1 MFHLKY
7 TYSNII
13 DAPLQAGDV
22 LHLIKNTNMNEFME
36 QYWSFYSAGVAIFF
50 VAGIALVLRLIFF
63 KRKRRKKE
71 PHLSFKHWNHRF
83 ENDFELLE
91 KEMHAASFLPK
102 EAVKLLKKARKK
114 EEKDEKLKD
123 KEKTVKTV
131 TAIRDKLNRGLKT
144 EEVLKHHSN
153 CVYVLTFIGSIMA
166 SEVEQLRDQISF
178 LLQIAQPAD
187 EIVVRLTSPGGAVPQ
202 YGLASSQLERLKQ
215 AGLRCV
221 VCVDTVAASGG
232 YMMAAVA
239 DKIIAAP
246 FAIIGSIGVVA
257 GIPNFHRVLQKHEV
271 DYHLFTA
278 GKYKRTITP
287 FSEVTDEG
295 KQKLQEDL
303 TAIHEAFKRLIKEG
317 RPEVDIE
324 AIATGEYWLASEA
337 KEKGL
342 VDEIMTSD
350 DYLCSKL
357 EECEIIEIKTETEQN
372 RLEKMLEGGTAL
384 FKQWAGS
391 RLPGVEEEMEDVR
404 QRFR

>member
-1 MFHLKY
+1 
-7 TYSNII
+7 
-13 DAPLQAGDV
+13 
-22 LHLIKNTNMNEFME
+22 MNEFME
-36 QYWSFYSAGVAIFF
+36 QYWSFYTAGVAIFLF
-50 VAGIALVLRLIFF
+50 AGFALILKLVFF

-83 ENDFELLE
+83 ENDFEHLE
-91 KEMHAASFLPK
+91 REMHATSFLPK
-102 EAVKLLKKARKK
+102 DATKLLKKARKK
-114 EEKDEKLKD
+114 EEKNEKMKD
-123 KEKTVKTV
+123 KEKSTKTV
-131 TAIRDKLNRGLKT
+131 TTIREKLQRGLKT
-144 EEVLKHHSN
+144 EDVLKEHSN
-153 CVYVLTFIGSIMA
+153 YVYVLTFIGSIMA
-166 SEVEQLRDQISF
+166 SEVEQLREQISF
-178 LLQIAQPAD
+178 LIQVAQPAD
-187 EIVVRLTSPGGAVPQ
+187 EIVVRLTSPGGAVSQ

-232 YMMAAVA
+232 YMMASVA

-246 FAIIGSIGVVA
+246 FALIGSIGVVA

-278 GKYKRTITP
+278 GKYKRTVTP

-295 KQKLQEDL
+295 KQKLQDDL
-303 TAIHEAFKRLIKEG
+303 TAIHEAFKQLIKDG
-317 RPEVDIE
+317 RPDVDIE
-324 AIATGEYWLASEA
+324 EVATGEYWLASKA

-357 EECEIIEIKTETEQN
+357 DDCEIIEIKTEIEQN
-372 RLEKMLEGGTAL
+372 RLERLLEGGTSI
-384 FKQWAGS
+384 FKQWTAS
-391 RLPGVEEEMEDVR
+391 RITGVGEELEDVR

>member
-1 MFHLKY
+1 
-7 TYSNII
+7 
-13 DAPLQAGDV
+13 
-22 LHLIKNTNMNEFME
+22 MNEFME
-36 QYWSFYSAGVAIFF
+36 QYWSFYHAGVTIFLF
-50 VAGIALVLRLIFF
+50 AGLTLLIKLVFF

-71 PHLSFKHWNHRF
+71 PHLKFKHWNNRF
-83 ENDFELLE
+83 ENDFERLE
-91 KEMHAASFLPK
+91 KELHVAPFLPK
-102 EAVKLLKKARKK
+102 EAIKLLMKARKK
-114 EEKDEKLKD
+114 EVKEEKRKDKEKSVKTISTIREKLKD
-123 KEKTVKTV
+123 
-131 TAIRDKLNRGLKT
+131 GLKS
-144 EEVLKHHSN
+144 EEVLKQHSN

-257 GIPNFHRVLQKHEV
+257 GIPNFHRVLQKNEV

-278 GKYKRTITP
+278 GKYKRTVTP
-287 FSEVTDEG
+287 FTEVTDEG
-295 KQKLQEDL
+295 KQKLQDDI

-317 RPEVDIE
+317 RPDVDIE
-324 AIATGEYWLASEA
+324 EIATGEYWLASQA

-350 DYLCSKL
+350 DYLGSKL
-357 EECEIIEIKTETEQN
+357 DDCEVIEITTETEQN
-372 RLEKMLEGGTAL
+372 RIEKLIEGGASL
-384 FKQWAGS
+384 FRQWTSSRIPGAG
-391 RLPGVEEEMEDVR
+391 EELEDVR

>member
-1 MFHLKY
+1 
-7 TYSNII
+7 
-13 DAPLQAGDV
+13 
-22 LHLIKNTNMNEFME
+22 MNEFME
-36 QYWSFYSAGVAIFF
+36 QYWSFYTAGVAIFLF
-50 VAGIALVLRLIFF
+50 AGFALILKLVFF

-83 ENDFELLE
+83 ENDFEHLE
-91 KEMHAASFLPK
+91 REMHATSFLPK
-102 EAVKLLKKARKK
+102 DATKLLKKARKK
-114 EEKDEKLKD
+114 EEKNEKIKD
-123 KEKTVKTV
+123 KEKSTKTI
-131 TAIRDKLNRGLKT
+131 TTIREKLQRGLKT
-144 EEVLKHHSN
+144 EDVLKEHSN
-153 CVYVLTFIGSIMA
+153 YVYVLTFIGSIMA
-166 SEVEQLRDQISF
+166 SEVEQLREQISF
-178 LLQIAQPAD
+178 LIQVAQPAD
-187 EIVVRLTSPGGAVPQ
+187 EIVVRLTSPGGAVSQ

-232 YMMAAVA
+232 YMMASVA

-246 FAIIGSIGVVA
+246 FALIGSIGVVA

-278 GKYKRTITP
+278 GKYKRTVTP

-295 KQKLQEDL
+295 KQKLQDDL
-303 TAIHEAFKRLIKEG
+303 TAIHEAFKQLIKDG
-317 RPEVDIE
+317 RPDVDIE
-324 AIATGEYWLASEA
+324 EVATGEYWLASKA

-357 EECEIIEIKTETEQN
+357 DDCEIIEIKTEIEQN
-372 RLEKMLEGGTAL
+372 RLERLLEGGTSI
-384 FKQWAGS
+384 FKQWTAS
-391 RLPGVEEEMEDVR
+391 RITGVGEELEDVR

>member
-1 MFHLKY
+1 
-7 TYSNII
+7 
-13 DAPLQAGDV
+13 
-22 LHLIKNTNMNEFME
+22 MNEFME
-36 QYWSFYSAGVAIFF
+36 QYWSFYHAGVTIFLF
-50 VAGIALVLRLIFF
+50 AGLTLLIKLVFF

-71 PHLSFKHWNHRF
+71 PHLKFKHWNQRF
-83 ENDFELLE
+83 ENDFERLE
-91 KEMHAASFLPK
+91 KELHVAPFLPK
-102 EAVKLLKKARKK
+102 EATKLLMKARKK
-114 EEKDEKLKD
+114 EVKEEKRIDKEKSVKTISTIREKLKD
-123 KEKTVKTV
+123 G
-131 TAIRDKLNRGLKT
+131 LNS
-144 EEVLKHHSN
+144 EEVLKQHSN

-257 GIPNFHRVLQKHEV
+257 GIPNFHRVLQKNEV

-278 GKYKRTITP
+278 GKYKRTVTP
-287 FSEVTDEG
+287 FTEVTDEG
-295 KQKLQEDL
+295 KQKLQDDI

-317 RPEVDIE
+317 RPDVDIE
-324 AIATGEYWLASEA
+324 EIATGEYWLASQA

-350 DYLCSKL
+350 DYLGSKL
-357 EECEIIEIKTETEQN
+357 DDCEVIEITTETEQN
-372 RLEKMLEGGTAL
+372 RLEKLIEGGASL
-384 FKQWAGS
+384 FRQWTSSRIPGAG
-391 RLPGVEEEMEDVR
+391 EELEDVR

>member
-1 MFHLKY
+1 
-7 TYSNII
+7 
-13 DAPLQAGDV
+13 
-22 LHLIKNTNMNEFME
+22 MNEFMD
-36 QYWSFYSAGVAIFF
+36 QYWSFYHAGVTIFLF
-50 VAGIALVLRLIFF
+50 AGLTLLIKLVFF

-71 PHLSFKHWNHRF
+71 PHLKFKHWNQRF
-83 ENDFELLE
+83 ENDFERLGNEL
-91 KEMHAASFLPK
+91 HVTPFLPK
-102 EAVKLLKKARKK
+102 EAIKLLMKAKKKEVK
-114 EEKDEKLKD
+114 EEKKKDKENSVKTISTIREKLKD
-123 KEKTVKTV
+123 
-131 TAIRDKLNRGLKT
+131 GLKS
-144 EEVLKHHSN
+144 EEILKQHSN

-257 GIPNFHRVLQKHEV
+257 GIPNFHRVLQKNEV

-278 GKYKRTITP
+278 GKYKRTVTP
-287 FSEVTDEG
+287 FTEVTDKG
-295 KQKLQEDL
+295 KQKLQDDI

-317 RPEVDIE
+317 RPDVDIE
-324 AIATGEYWLASEA
+324 EIATGEYWLASQA

-350 DYLCSKL
+350 DYLGSKL
-357 EECEIIEIKTETEQN
+357 DDCEVIEITTETEQN
-372 RLEKMLEGGTAL
+372 RIEKLIEGGASL
-384 FKQWAGS
+384 FRQWTSSRIPGAG
-391 RLPGVEEEMEDVR
+391 EELEDVR

>member
-1 MFHLKY
+1 
-7 TYSNII
+7 
-13 DAPLQAGDV
+13 
-22 LHLIKNTNMNEFME
+22 MNEFME
-36 QYWSFYSAGVAIFF
+36 QYWSFYHAGVTIFLF
-50 VAGIALVLRLIFF
+50 AGLTLMIKLVFF

-71 PHLSFKHWNHRF
+71 PHLTFKHWNRRF
-83 ENDFELLE
+83 ENDFERLE
-91 KEMHAASFLPK
+91 KELNVAPFLPK
-102 EAVKLLKKARKK
+102 EATKLLMKARKK
-114 EEKDEKLKD
+114 EVEEEKRKDKEKSVKTITTIREKLKD
-123 KEKTVKTV
+123 G
-131 TAIRDKLNRGLKT
+131 LNS
-144 EEVLKHHSN
+144 EEVLKQHSN

-257 GIPNFHRVLQKHEV
+257 GIPNFHRVLQKNEV

-278 GKYKRTITP
+278 GKYKRTVTP

-295 KQKLQEDL
+295 KQKLQDDI

-317 RPEVDIE
+317 RPDVDIE
-324 AIATGEYWLASEA
+324 KIATGEYWLASQA

-342 VDEIMTSD
+342 VDKIMTSD
-350 DYLCSKL
+350 DYLGSKL
-357 EECEIIEIKTETEQN
+357 DDCEVIEITTETEQN
-372 RLEKMLEGGTAL
+372 RLEKLIEGGASM
-384 FKQWAGS
+384 FRQWTSSRIPGAG
-391 RLPGVEEEMEDVR
+391 EELEDVR

>member
-1 MFHLKY
+1 
-7 TYSNII
+7 
-13 DAPLQAGDV
+13 
-22 LHLIKNTNMNEFME
+22 MNEFME
-36 QYWSFYSAGVAIFF
+36 QYWSFYNAGVTIFLI
-50 VAGIALVLRLIFF
+50 AGLALIIKLVFF

-71 PHLSFKHWNHRF
+71 PHLKFKHWNQRF
-83 ENDFELLE
+83 ENDFERLE
-91 KEMHAASFLPK
+91 KELHVAPFLPK
-102 EAVKLLKKARKK
+102 EATKLLMKARKK
-114 EEKDEKLKD
+114 EVKEEKRIDKEKSVKTISTIREKLKD
-123 KEKTVKTV
+123 G
-131 TAIRDKLNRGLKT
+131 LNS
-144 EEVLKHHSN
+144 EEVLKQHSN

-257 GIPNFHRVLQKHEV
+257 GIPNFHRVLQKNEV

-278 GKYKRTITP
+278 GKYKRTVTP

-295 KQKLQEDL
+295 KQKMQDDL
-303 TAIHEAFKRLIKEG
+303 TAIHEAFKSLIKEG
-317 RPEVDIE
+317 RPDVDIE
-324 AIATGEYWLASEA
+324 KIATGEYWLASQA

-350 DYLCSKL
+350 DYLGSKL
-357 EECEIIEIKTETEQN
+357 DDCEVIEITTETEQN
-372 RLEKMLEGGTAL
+372 RLEKLIEGGASL
-384 FKQWAGS
+384 FRQWTSSRIPGAG
-391 RLPGVEEEMEDVR
+391 EELEDVR

>member
-1 MFHLKY
+1 
-7 TYSNII
+7 
-13 DAPLQAGDV
+13 
-22 LHLIKNTNMNEFME
+22 MNEFME
-36 QYWSFYSAGVAIFF
+36 QYWSFYHAGVTIFLF
-50 VAGIALVLRLIFF
+50 AGLTLLIKLVFF

-71 PHLSFKHWNHRF
+71 PHLKFKHWNQRF
-83 ENDFELLE
+83 ENDFERLE
-91 KEMHAASFLPK
+91 KELHVAPFLPK
-102 EAVKLLKKARKK
+102 EATKLLIKARKK
-114 EEKDEKLKD
+114 EVKEEKRKDKEKSVKTISTIREKLKD
-123 KEKTVKTV
+123 G
-131 TAIRDKLNRGLKT
+131 LNS
-144 EEVLKHHSN
+144 EEVLKQHSN

-257 GIPNFHRVLQKHEV
+257 GIPNFHRVLQKNEV

-278 GKYKRTITP
+278 GKYKRTVTP
-287 FSEVTDEG
+287 FTEVTDEG
-295 KQKLQEDL
+295 KQKLQDDI

-317 RPEVDIE
+317 RPDVDIE
-324 AIATGEYWLASEA
+324 EIATGEYWLASQA

-350 DYLCSKL
+350 DYLGSKL
-357 EECEIIEIKTETEQN
+357 DDCEVIEITTETEQN
-372 RLEKMLEGGTAL
+372 RLEKLIEGGASL
-384 FKQWAGS
+384 FRQWTSSRIPGAG
-391 RLPGVEEEMEDVR
+391 EELEDVR

>member
-1 MFHLKY
+1 
-7 TYSNII
+7 
-13 DAPLQAGDV
+13 
-22 LHLIKNTNMNEFME
+22 ME
-36 QYWSFYSAGVAIFF
+36 QYWSFYNAGVTIFLI
-50 VAGIALVLRLIFF
+50 AGLALIIKLVFF

-71 PHLSFKHWNHRF
+71 PHLKFKHWNQRF
-83 ENDFELLE
+83 ENDFERLE
-91 KEMHAASFLPK
+91 NELHVAPFLPK
-102 EAVKLLKKARKK
+102 EAIKLLMKARKK
-114 EEKDEKLKD
+114 EVKEEKRKDKENSVKTISTIREKLKD
-123 KEKTVKTV
+123 
-131 TAIRDKLNRGLKT
+131 GLKS
-144 EEVLKHHSN
+144 EEVLKQHSN

-257 GIPNFHRVLQKHEV
+257 GIPNFHRVLQKNEV

-278 GKYKRTITP
+278 GKYKRTVTP
-287 FSEVTDEG
+287 FTEVTDEG
-295 KQKLQEDL
+295 KQKLQDDI

-317 RPEVDIE
+317 RPDVDIE
-324 AIATGEYWLASEA
+324 EIATGEYWLASQA

-350 DYLCSKL
+350 DYLGSKL
-357 EECEIIEIKTETEQN
+357 DDCEVIEITTETEQN
-372 RLEKMLEGGTAL
+372 RIEKLIEGGASL
-384 FKQWAGS
+384 FRQWTSSRIPGAG
-391 RLPGVEEEMEDVR
+391 EELEDVR

>member
-1 MFHLKY
+1 
-7 TYSNII
+7 
-13 DAPLQAGDV
+13 
-22 LHLIKNTNMNEFME
+22 MNEFME
-36 QYWSFYSAGVAIFF
+36 QYWSFYNAGVTIFLI
-50 VAGIALVLRLIFF
+50 AGLALIIKLVFF

-71 PHLSFKHWNHRF
+71 PHLKFKHWNQRF
-83 ENDFELLE
+83 ENDFERLE
-91 KEMHAASFLPK
+91 KELHVAPFLPK
-102 EAVKLLKKARKK
+102 EATKLLMKARKK
-114 EEKDEKLKD
+114 EVKEEKRIDKEKSVKTISTIREKLKD
-123 KEKTVKTV
+123 G
-131 TAIRDKLNRGLKT
+131 LNS
-144 EEVLKHHSN
+144 EEVLKQHSN

-257 GIPNFHRVLQKHEV
+257 GIPNFHRVLQKNEV

-278 GKYKRTITP
+278 GKYKRTVTP
-287 FSEVTDEG
+287 FTEVTDEG
-295 KQKLQEDL
+295 KQKLQDDI

-317 RPEVDIE
+317 RPDVDIE
-324 AIATGEYWLASEA
+324 EIATGEYWLASQA

-350 DYLCSKL
+350 DYLGSKL
-357 EECEIIEIKTETEQN
+357 DDCEVIEITTETEQN
-372 RLEKMLEGGTAL
+372 RIEKLIEGGASL
-384 FKQWAGS
+384 FRQWTSSRIPGAG
-391 RLPGVEEEMEDVR
+391 EELEDVR

>member
-1 MFHLKY
+1 M
-7 TYSNII
+7 
-13 DAPLQAGDV
+13 
-22 LHLIKNTNMNEFME
+22 
-36 QYWSFYSAGVAIFF
+36 
-50 VAGIALVLRLIFF
+50 
-63 KRKRRKKE
+63 
-71 PHLSFKHWNHRF
+71 
-83 ENDFELLE
+83 
-91 KEMHAASFLPK
+91 
-102 EAVKLLKKARKK
+102 KARKK
-114 EEKDEKLKD
+114 EVKEEKRIDKEKSVKTISTIREKLKD
-123 KEKTVKTV
+123 G
-131 TAIRDKLNRGLKT
+131 LNS
-144 EEVLKHHSN
+144 EEVLKQHSN

-257 GIPNFHRVLQKHEV
+257 GIPNFHRVLQKNEV

-278 GKYKRTITP
+278 GKYKRTVTP
-287 FSEVTDEG
+287 FTEVTDEG
-295 KQKLQEDL
+295 KQKLQDDI

-317 RPEVDIE
+317 RPDVDIE
-324 AIATGEYWLASEA
+324 EIATGEYWLASQA

-350 DYLCSKL
+350 DYLGSKL
-357 EECEIIEIKTETEQN
+357 DDCEVIEITTETEQN
-372 RLEKMLEGGTAL
+372 RLEKLIEGGASL
-384 FKQWAGS
+384 FRQWTSSRIPGAG
-391 RLPGVEEEMEDVR
+391 EELEDVR

>member
-1 MFHLKY
+1 
-7 TYSNII
+7 
-13 DAPLQAGDV
+13 
-22 LHLIKNTNMNEFME
+22 MNEFME
-36 QYWSFYSAGVAIFF
+36 QYWSFYHAGVTIFLF
-50 VAGIALVLRLIFF
+50 AGLALIIKIVFF

-71 PHLSFKHWNHRF
+71 PHLKFKHWNRRF
-83 ENDFELLE
+83 ENDFERLE
-91 KEMHAASFLPK
+91 KELHVAPFLPK
-102 EAVKLLKKARKK
+102 EANKLLMKAKKKEVK
-114 EEKDEKLKD
+114 EEKRKDKENSVKTISTIREKLKD
-123 KEKTVKTV
+123 
-131 TAIRDKLNRGLKT
+131 GLKS
-144 EEVLKHHSN
+144 EEVLKQHSN

-257 GIPNFHRVLQKHEV
+257 GIPNFHRVLQKNEV

-278 GKYKRTITP
+278 GKYKRTVTP
-287 FSEVTDEG
+287 FTEVTDEG
-295 KQKLQEDL
+295 KQKLQDDI

-317 RPEVDIE
+317 RPDVDIE
-324 AIATGEYWLASEA
+324 EIATGEYWLASQA

-350 DYLCSKL
+350 DYLGSKL
-357 EECEIIEIKTETEQN
+357 DDCEVVEITTETEQN
-372 RLEKMLEGGTAL
+372 RIEKLIEGGASL
-384 FKQWAGS
+384 FRQWISSRIPGAG
-391 RLPGVEEEMEDVR
+391 EELEDVR

>member
-1 MFHLKY
+1 
-7 TYSNII
+7 
-13 DAPLQAGDV
+13 
-22 LHLIKNTNMNEFME
+22 MNEFME
-36 QYWSFYSAGVAIFF
+36 QYWSFYHAGVTIFLF
-50 VAGIALVLRLIFF
+50 AGLTLLIKLVFF

-71 PHLSFKHWNHRF
+71 PHLKFKHWNQRF
-83 ENDFELLE
+83 ENDFERLE
-91 KEMHAASFLPK
+91 NELHVAPFLPK
-102 EAVKLLKKARKK
+102 EAIKLLMKARKK
-114 EEKDEKLKD
+114 EVKEEKRKDKENSVKTISTIREKLKD
-123 KEKTVKTV
+123 
-131 TAIRDKLNRGLKT
+131 GLKS
-144 EEVLKHHSN
+144 EEVLKQHSN

-166 SEVEQLRDQISF
+166 PEVEQLRDQISF

-215 AGLRCV
+215 AGLRCI

-257 GIPNFHRVLQKHEV
+257 GIPNFHRVLQKNEV

-278 GKYKRTITP
+278 GKYKRTVTP
-287 FSEVTDEG
+287 FTEVTDEG
-295 KQKLQEDL
+295 KQKLQDDI

-317 RPEVDIE
+317 RPDVDIE
-324 AIATGEYWLASEA
+324 EIATGEYWLASQA

-350 DYLCSKL
+350 DYLGSKL
-357 EECEIIEIKTETEQN
+357 DDCEVIEITTETEQN
-372 RLEKMLEGGTAL
+372 RIEKLIEGGASL
-384 FKQWAGS
+384 FRQWTSSRILGAG
-391 RLPGVEEEMEDVR
+391 EELEDVR

>member
-1 MFHLKY
+1 
-7 TYSNII
+7 
-13 DAPLQAGDV
+13 
-22 LHLIKNTNMNEFME
+22 MNEFME
-36 QYWSFYSAGVAIFF
+36 QYWSFYSAGVAIFLF
-50 VAGIALVLRLIFF
+50 AGFALIMKLVFF

-83 ENDFELLE
+83 ENDFEHLE
-91 KEMHAASFLPK
+91 REMHATSFLPK
-102 EAVKLLKKARKK
+102 DATKLLKKARKK
-114 EEKDEKLKD
+114 EEKNEKLKE
-123 KEKTVKTV
+123 KEKCTKTV
-131 TAIRDKLNRGLKT
+131 TTIREKLQRGLKT
-144 EEVLKHHSN
+144 EDVLKEHSN
-153 CVYVLTFIGSIMA
+153 YVYVLTFIGSIMA
-166 SEVEQLRDQISF
+166 SEVEQLREQISF
-178 LLQIAQPAD
+178 LIQVAQPAD
-187 EIVVRLTSPGGAVPQ
+187 EIVVRLTSPGGAVSQ

-232 YMMAAVA
+232 YMMASVA

-246 FAIIGSIGVVA
+246 FALIGSIGVVA

-278 GKYKRTITP
+278 GKYKRTVTP

-295 KQKLQEDL
+295 KQKLQDDL
-303 TAIHEAFKRLIKEG
+303 TAIHEAFKQLIKDG
-317 RPEVDIE
+317 RPDVDIE
-324 AIATGEYWLASEA
+324 EVATGEYWLASKA

-357 EECEIIEIKTETEQN
+357 DDCEIIEIKTEIEQN
-372 RLEKMLEGGTAL
+372 RLERLLEGGTSI
-384 FKQWAGS
+384 FKQWTAS
-391 RLPGVEEEMEDVR
+391 RITGVGEELEDVR

>member
-1 MFHLKY
+1 
-7 TYSNII
+7 
-13 DAPLQAGDV
+13 
-22 LHLIKNTNMNEFME
+22 MNEFME
-36 QYWSFYSAGVAIFF
+36 QYWSFYHAGVTIFLI
-50 VAGIALVLRLIFF
+50 AGLALIIKLVFF

-71 PHLSFKHWNHRF
+71 PHLKFKHWIHRF
-83 ENDFELLE
+83 ENDFERLE
-91 KEMHAASFLPK
+91 KELNVAPFLPK
-102 EAVKLLKKARKK
+102 EATKLLIKARKK
-114 EEKDEKLKD
+114 EVKEEKRKDKENSVKTISTIREKLKD
-123 KEKTVKTV
+123 
-131 TAIRDKLNRGLKT
+131 GLKS
-144 EEVLKHHSN
+144 EEVLKQHSN

-257 GIPNFHRVLQKHEV
+257 GIPNFHRVLQKNEV

-278 GKYKRTITP
+278 GKYKRTVTP
-287 FSEVTDEG
+287 FTEVTDEG
-295 KQKLQEDL
+295 KQKLQDDI

-317 RPEVDIE
+317 RPDVDIE
-324 AIATGEYWLASEA
+324 EIATGEYWLASQA

-350 DYLCSKL
+350 DYLGSKL
-357 EECEIIEIKTETEQN
+357 DDCEVIEITTETEQN
-372 RLEKMLEGGTAL
+372 RIEKLIEGGASL
-384 FKQWAGS
+384 FRQWTSSRIPGAG
-391 RLPGVEEEMEDVR
+391 EELEDVR

>member
-1 MFHLKY
+1 
-7 TYSNII
+7 
-13 DAPLQAGDV
+13 
-22 LHLIKNTNMNEFME
+22 MNEFME
-36 QYWSFYSAGVAIFF
+36 QYWSFYNAGVTIFLI
-50 VAGIALVLRLIFF
+50 AGLALIIKLVFF

-71 PHLSFKHWNHRF
+71 PHLKFKHWNQRF
-83 ENDFELLE
+83 ENDFERLE
-91 KEMHAASFLPK
+91 KELHVAPFLPK
-102 EAVKLLKKARKK
+102 EATKLLMKARKK
-114 EEKDEKLKD
+114 EVKEEKRIDKEKSVKTISTIREKLKD
-123 KEKTVKTV
+123 G
-131 TAIRDKLNRGLKT
+131 LNS
-144 EEVLKHHSN
+144 EEVLKQHSN

-257 GIPNFHRVLQKHEV
+257 GIPNFHRVLQKNEV

-278 GKYKRTITP
+278 GKYKRTVTP

-295 KQKLQEDL
+295 KQKMQDDL

-317 RPEVDIE
+317 RPDVDIE
-324 AIATGEYWLASEA
+324 EIATGEYWLASQA

-350 DYLCSKL
+350 DYLGSKL
-357 EECEIIEIKTETEQN
+357 DDCEVIEITTETEQN
-372 RLEKMLEGGTAL
+372 RLEKLIEGGASL
-384 FKQWAGS
+384 FRQWTSSRIPGAG
-391 RLPGVEEEMEDVR
+391 EELEDVR

>member
-1 MFHLKY
+1 M
-7 TYSNII
+7 
-13 DAPLQAGDV
+13 D
-22 LHLIKNTNMNEFME
+22 EFMQ
-36 QYWSFYSAGVAIFF
+36 QYWSFYNAGVTIFLF
-50 VAGIALVLRLIFF
+50 AGIALVIRLIFF

-71 PHLSFKHWNHRF
+71 PHLTFKHWNYRF
-83 ENDFELLE
+83 ENDFEHLE

-102 EAVKLLKKARKK
+102 EATKLLKKARKK
-114 EEKDEKLKD
+114 EEKEEKQNLKAKD
-123 KEKTVKTV
+123 EKTVT
-131 TAIRDKLNRGLKT
+131 TIRDKLRRGINT

-153 CVYVLTFIGSIMA
+153 CVYVLTFIGSVMA
-166 SEVEQLRDQISF
+166 AEVEQLRDQISF

-187 EIVVRLTSPGGAVPQ
+187 EIVVRLTSPGGAVPH
-202 YGLASSQLERLKQ
+202 YGLASSQIERLKR

-257 GIPNFHRVLQKHEV
+257 GIPNFHRILKKNEV

-278 GKYKRTITP
+278 GKYKRTVTP
-287 FSEVTDEG
+287 FTEVTEEG
-295 KQKLQEDL
+295 KQKLQDDL
-303 TAIHEAFKRLIKEG
+303 TAIHEAFKKLIKDG
-317 RPEVDIE
+317 RPDVDIE
-324 AIATGEYWLASEA
+324 AIATGEYWLASDA

-357 EECEIIEIKTETEQN
+357 DECEIIEIKTETEQN
-372 RLEKMLEGGTAL
+372 RLEKLIEGGSSL
-384 FKQWAGS
+384 FKQWTGS
-391 RLPGVEEEMEDVR
+391 RIPGIGEEMEDVR

>member
-1 MFHLKY
+1 
-7 TYSNII
+7 
-13 DAPLQAGDV
+13 
-22 LHLIKNTNMNEFME
+22 MNEFIE
-36 QYWSFYSAGVAIFF
+36 QYWSFYSAGVAIFLF
-50 VAGIALVLRLIFF
+50 AGFALVLKLIFF

-83 ENDFELLE
+83 ENDFEHLE
-91 KEMHAASFLPK
+91 REMHAASFLPK
-102 EAVKLLKKARKK
+102 DAAKLLKKARKK
-114 EEKDEKLKD
+114 EEKNEKQKD
-123 KEKTVKTV
+123 KEKSIKTV
-131 TAIRDKLNRGLKT
+131 TTIREKLQSGLKT
-144 EEVLKHHSN
+144 EDVLKEHSN
-153 CVYVLTFIGSIMA
+153 CVYVLTFIGSVMA
-166 SEVEQLRDQISF
+166 TEVEQLREQISF
-178 LLQIAQPAD
+178 LLQVAQPAD
-187 EIVVRLTSPGGAVPQ
+187 EIVVRLTSPGGAVSQ

-232 YMMAAVA
+232 YMMASVA

-278 GKYKRTITP
+278 GKYKRTVTP

-295 KQKLQEDL
+295 KQKLQDDL
-303 TAIHEAFKRLIKEG
+303 TAIHEAFKQLIKDG
-317 RPEVDIE
+317 RPDVDIE
-324 AIATGEYWLASEA
+324 EIATGEYWLATQA

-357 EECEIIEIKTETEQN
+357 DDCEIIEIKTEIEQN
-372 RLEKMLEGGTAL
+372 RLEKFLEGGTSI
-384 FKQWAGS
+384 FKQWTAS
-391 RLPGVEEEMEDVR
+391 RIPGVGEEMEDVR

>member
-1 MFHLKY
+1 
-7 TYSNII
+7 
-13 DAPLQAGDV
+13 
-22 LHLIKNTNMNEFME
+22 MNEFIE
-36 QYWSFYSAGVAIFF
+36 QYWSFYSAGVAIFLF
-50 VAGIALVLRLIFF
+50 AGFALVLKLIFF

-71 PHLSFKHWNHRF
+71 PHLTFKHWNHRF
-83 ENDFELLE
+83 ENDFEHLE
-91 KEMHAASFLPK
+91 REMHAASFLPK
-102 EAVKLLKKARKK
+102 DAAKLLKKARKK
-114 EEKDEKLKD
+114 EEKNEKQKD
-123 KEKTVKTV
+123 KEKSIKTV
-131 TAIRDKLNRGLKT
+131 TTIREKLQSGLKT
-144 EEVLKHHSN
+144 EDVLKEHSN
-153 CVYVLTFIGSIMA
+153 CVYVLTFIGSVMA
-166 SEVEQLRDQISF
+166 TEVEQLREQISF
-178 LLQIAQPAD
+178 LLQVAQPAD
-187 EIVVRLTSPGGAVPQ
+187 EIVVRLTSPGGAVSQ

-232 YMMAAVA
+232 YMMASVA

-278 GKYKRTITP
+278 GKYKRTVTP

-295 KQKLQEDL
+295 KQKLQDDL
-303 TAIHEAFKRLIKEG
+303 TAIHEAFKQLIKDG
-317 RPEVDIE
+317 RPDVDIE
-324 AIATGEYWLASEA
+324 KIATGEYWLATQA

-357 EECEIIEIKTETEQN
+357 DDCEIIEIKTEIEQN
-372 RLEKMLEGGTAL
+372 RLEKFLEGGTSI
-384 FKQWAGS
+384 FKQWTAS
-391 RLPGVEEEMEDVR
+391 RIPGVGEEMEDVR

>member
-1 MFHLKY
+1 
-7 TYSNII
+7 
-13 DAPLQAGDV
+13 
-22 LHLIKNTNMNEFME
+22 MNEFME
-36 QYWSFYSAGVAIFF
+36 QYWSFYHAGVTIFLF
-50 VAGIALVLRLIFF
+50 AGLTLLIKLVFF

-71 PHLSFKHWNHRF
+71 PHLKFKHWNQRF
-83 ENDFELLE
+83 ENDFERLE
-91 KEMHAASFLPK
+91 NELHVAPFLPK
-102 EAVKLLKKARKK
+102 EAIKLLMKARKK
-114 EEKDEKLKD
+114 EVKEEKRKEKEKSVKTISTIQEKLKD
-123 KEKTVKTV
+123 
-131 TAIRDKLNRGLKT
+131 GLKS
-144 EEVLKHHSN
+144 EEVLKQHSN

-166 SEVEQLRDQISF
+166 PEVEQLRDQISF

-215 AGLRCV
+215 AGLRCI

-257 GIPNFHRVLQKHEV
+257 GIPNFHRVLQKNEV

-278 GKYKRTITP
+278 GKYKRTVTP
-287 FSEVTDEG
+287 FTEVTDEG
-295 KQKLQEDL
+295 KQKLQDDI

-317 RPEVDIE
+317 RPDVDIE
-324 AIATGEYWLASEA
+324 EIATGEYWLASQA

-350 DYLCSKL
+350 DYLGSKL
-357 EECEIIEIKTETEQN
+357 DDCEVIEITTETEQN
-372 RLEKMLEGGTAL
+372 RIEKLIEGGASL
-384 FKQWAGS
+384 FRQWTSSRILGAG
-391 RLPGVEEEMEDVR
+391 EELEDIR

>member
-1 MFHLKY
+1 
-7 TYSNII
+7 
-13 DAPLQAGDV
+13 
-22 LHLIKNTNMNEFME
+22 MNEFME
-36 QYWSFYSAGVAIFF
+36 QYWSFYSAGVAIFLF
-50 VAGIALVLRLIFF
+50 AGFALIMKLVFF

-83 ENDFELLE
+83 ENDFEHLE
-91 KEMHAASFLPK
+91 REMHATSFLPK
-102 EAVKLLKKARKK
+102 DATKLLKKARKK
-114 EEKDEKLKD
+114 EEKNEKIKD
-123 KEKTVKTV
+123 KEKSTKTV
-131 TAIRDKLNRGLKT
+131 TTIREKLQRGLKT
-144 EEVLKHHSN
+144 EDVLKEHSN
-153 CVYVLTFIGSIMA
+153 YVYVLTFIGSIMA
-166 SEVEQLRDQISF
+166 SEVEQLREQISF
-178 LLQIAQPAD
+178 LLQVAQPAD
-187 EIVVRLTSPGGAVPQ
+187 EIVVRLTSPGGAVSQ

-232 YMMAAVA
+232 YMMASVA

-246 FAIIGSIGVVA
+246 FALIGSIGVVA

-278 GKYKRTITP
+278 GKYKRTVTP

-295 KQKLQEDL
+295 KQKLQDDL
-303 TAIHEAFKRLIKEG
+303 TAIHEAFKQLIKDG
-317 RPEVDIE
+317 RPDVDIE
-324 AIATGEYWLASEA
+324 EVATGEYWLASQA

-357 EECEIIEIKTETEQN
+357 DDCEIIEIKTEIEQN
-372 RLEKMLEGGTAL
+372 RLERLLEGGTSI
-384 FKQWAGS
+384 FKQWTAS
-391 RLPGVEEEMEDVR
+391 RITGVGEELEDVR

>member
-1 MFHLKY
+1 
-7 TYSNII
+7 
-13 DAPLQAGDV
+13 
-22 LHLIKNTNMNEFME
+22 MNEFME
-36 QYWSFYSAGVAIFF
+36 QYWSFYNAGVTIFLI
-50 VAGIALVLRLIFF
+50 AGLALIIKLVFF

-71 PHLSFKHWNHRF
+71 PHLKFKHWNQRF
-83 ENDFELLE
+83 ENDFERLE
-91 KEMHAASFLPK
+91 KELHVAPFLPK
-102 EAVKLLKKARKK
+102 EATKLLMKARKK
-114 EEKDEKLKD
+114 EVKEEKRIDKEKSVKTISTIREKLKD
-123 KEKTVKTV
+123 G
-131 TAIRDKLNRGLKT
+131 LNS
-144 EEVLKHHSN
+144 EEVLKQHSN

-257 GIPNFHRVLQKHEV
+257 GIPNFHRVLQKNEV

-278 GKYKRTITP
+278 GKYKRTVTP
-287 FSEVTDEG
+287 FTEVTDEG
-295 KQKLQEDL
+295 KQKLQDDI

-317 RPEVDIE
+317 RPDVDIE
-324 AIATGEYWLASEA
+324 EIATGEYWLASQA

-357 EECEIIEIKTETEQN
+357 DDCEVIEITTETEQN
-372 RLEKMLEGGTAL
+372 RLEKLIEGGASL
-384 FKQWAGS
+384 FRQWTSSKIPGAG
-391 RLPGVEEEMEDVR
+391 EELEDVR

>member
-1 MFHLKY
+1 
-7 TYSNII
+7 
-13 DAPLQAGDV
+13 
-22 LHLIKNTNMNEFME
+22 MNEFME
-36 QYWSFYSAGVAIFF
+36 QYWSFYHAGVTIFLF
-50 VAGIALVLRLIFF
+50 AGLALIIKIVFF

-71 PHLSFKHWNHRF
+71 PHLKFKHWNRRF
-83 ENDFELLE
+83 ENDFERLE
-91 KEMHAASFLPK
+91 KELHVAPFLPK
-102 EAVKLLKKARKK
+102 EATKLLMKAKKKEIK
-114 EEKDEKLKD
+114 EEKRKDKEKSVKTITTIREKLKD
-123 KEKTVKTV
+123 
-131 TAIRDKLNRGLKT
+131 GLKS
-144 EEVLKHHSN
+144 EEVLKQHSN

-246 FAIIGSIGVVA
+246 FAIIGSIGVVT
-257 GIPNFHRVLQKHEV
+257 GIPNFHRVLQKNEV

-278 GKYKRTITP
+278 GKYKRTVTP

-295 KQKLQEDL
+295 KQKLQDDI

-317 RPEVDIE
+317 RPDVDIE
-324 AIATGEYWLASEA
+324 KIATGEYWLASQA

-350 DYLCSKL
+350 DYLGSKL
-357 EECEIIEIKTETEQN
+357 DDCEVIEITTETEQN
-372 RLEKMLEGGTAL
+372 RIEKLIEGGASL
-384 FKQWAGS
+384 FRKWTSSRIPGAG
-391 RLPGVEEEMEDVR
+391 EELEDVR

>member
-1 MFHLKY
+1 
-7 TYSNII
+7 
-13 DAPLQAGDV
+13 
-22 LHLIKNTNMNEFME
+22 MNEFME
-36 QYWSFYSAGVAIFF
+36 QYWSFYSAGVAIFLF
-50 VAGIALVLRLIFF
+50 AGFALILKLVFF

-83 ENDFELLE
+83 ENDFEHLE
-91 KEMHAASFLPK
+91 REMHATSFLPK
-102 EAVKLLKKARKK
+102 DATKLLKKARKK
-114 EEKDEKLKD
+114 EEKNEKIKD
-123 KEKTVKTV
+123 KEKSTKTI
-131 TAIRDKLNRGLKT
+131 TTIREKLQRGLKT
-144 EEVLKHHSN
+144 EDVLKEHSN
-153 CVYVLTFIGSIMA
+153 YVYVLTFIGSIMA
-166 SEVEQLRDQISF
+166 SEVEQLREQISF
-178 LLQIAQPAD
+178 LLQVAQPAD
-187 EIVVRLTSPGGAVPQ
+187 EIVVRLTSPGGAVSQ

-232 YMMAAVA
+232 YMMASVA

-246 FAIIGSIGVVA
+246 FALIGSIGVVA

-278 GKYKRTITP
+278 GKYKRTVTP

-295 KQKLQEDL
+295 KQKLQDDL
-303 TAIHEAFKRLIKEG
+303 TAIHEAFKQLIKDG
-317 RPEVDIE
+317 RPDVDIE
-324 AIATGEYWLASEA
+324 EVATGEYWLASKA

-357 EECEIIEIKTETEQN
+357 DDCEIIEIKTEIEQN
-372 RLEKMLEGGTAL
+372 RLERLLEGGTSI
-384 FKQWAGS
+384 FKQWTAS
-391 RLPGVEEEMEDVR
+391 RITGVGEELEDVR

>member
-1 MFHLKY
+1 
-7 TYSNII
+7 
-13 DAPLQAGDV
+13 
-22 LHLIKNTNMNEFME
+22 MNEFME
-36 QYWSFYSAGVAIFF
+36 QYWSFYSAGVAIFLF
-50 VAGIALVLRLIFF
+50 AGFALVLKLIFF

-71 PHLSFKHWNHRF
+71 PHLTFKHWNHRF
-83 ENDFELLE
+83 ENDFEHLE
-91 KEMHAASFLPK
+91 REMHAASFLPK
-102 EAVKLLKKARKK
+102 DAAKLLKKARKK
-114 EEKDEKLKD
+114 EEKNEKLKD
-123 KEKTVKTV
+123 KEKSIKTV
-131 TAIRDKLNRGLKT
+131 TTIREKLQSGLKT
-144 EEVLKHHSN
+144 EDVLKEHSN
-153 CVYVLTFIGSIMA
+153 CVYVLTFIGSVMA
-166 SEVEQLRDQISF
+166 TEVEQLREQISF
-178 LLQIAQPAD
+178 LLQVAQPAD
-187 EIVVRLTSPGGAVPQ
+187 EIVVRLTSPGGAVSQ

-232 YMMAAVA
+232 YMMASVA

-278 GKYKRTITP
+278 GKYKRTVTP

-295 KQKLQEDL
+295 KQKLQDDL
-303 TAIHEAFKRLIKEG
+303 TAIHEAFKQLIKAG
-317 RPEVDIE
+317 RPDVDIE
-324 AIATGEYWLASEA
+324 EIATGEYWLATQA

-357 EECEIIEIKTETEQN
+357 DECEIIEIKTEIEQN
-372 RLEKMLEGGTAL
+372 RLEKFLEGGTSI
-384 FKQWAGS
+384 FKQWTAS
-391 RLPGVEEEMEDVR
+391 RIPGVGEEMEDVR

>member
-1 MFHLKY
+1 
-7 TYSNII
+7 
-13 DAPLQAGDV
+13 
-22 LHLIKNTNMNEFME
+22 MNEFME
-36 QYWSFYSAGVAIFF
+36 QYWSFYHAGVTIFLF
-50 VAGIALVLRLIFF
+50 AGLTLLIKLVFF

-71 PHLSFKHWNHRF
+71 PHLKFKHWNQRF
-83 ENDFELLE
+83 ENDFERLE
-91 KEMHAASFLPK
+91 NELHVAPFLPK
-102 EAVKLLKKARKK
+102 EAIKLLMKARKK
-114 EEKDEKLKD
+114 EVKEEKRKDKEKSVKTISTIREKLKD
-123 KEKTVKTV
+123 G
-131 TAIRDKLNRGLKT
+131 LNS
-144 EEVLKHHSN
+144 EEVLKQHSN

-257 GIPNFHRVLQKHEV
+257 GIPNFHRVLQKNEV

-278 GKYKRTITP
+278 GKYKRTVTP

-295 KQKLQEDL
+295 KQKMQDDL
-303 TAIHEAFKRLIKEG
+303 TAIHEAFKCLIKEG
-317 RPEVDIE
+317 RPDVDIE
-324 AIATGEYWLASEA
+324 KIATGEYWLASQA

-350 DYLCSKL
+350 DYLGSKL
-357 EECEIIEIKTETEQN
+357 DDCEVIEITTETEQN
-372 RLEKMLEGGTAL
+372 RIEKLIEGGASL
-384 FKQWAGS
+384 FRQWTSSRIPGAG
-391 RLPGVEEEMEDVR
+391 EELEDVR

>member
-1 MFHLKY
+1 
-7 TYSNII
+7 
-13 DAPLQAGDV
+13 
-22 LHLIKNTNMNEFME
+22 MNEFME
-36 QYWSFYSAGVAIFF
+36 QYWSFYHAGVTIFLF
-50 VAGIALVLRLIFF
+50 AGLTLLIKLVFF

-71 PHLSFKHWNHRF
+71 PHLKFKHWNQRF
-83 ENDFELLE
+83 ENDFERLE
-91 KEMHAASFLPK
+91 NELHVAPFLPK
-102 EAVKLLKKARKK
+102 EAIKLLMKARKK
-114 EEKDEKLKD
+114 EVKEEKRKDKEKSVKTISTIQEKLKD
-123 KEKTVKTV
+123 
-131 TAIRDKLNRGLKT
+131 GLKS
-144 EEVLKHHSN
+144 EEVLKQHSN

-166 SEVEQLRDQISF
+166 PEVEQLRDQISF

-215 AGLRCV
+215 AGLRCI

-257 GIPNFHRVLQKHEV
+257 GIPNFHRVLQKNEV

-278 GKYKRTITP
+278 GKYKRTVTP
-287 FSEVTDEG
+287 FTEVTDEG
-295 KQKLQEDL
+295 KQKLQDDI

-317 RPEVDIE
+317 RPDVDIE
-324 AIATGEYWLASEA
+324 EIATGEYWLASQA

-350 DYLCSKL
+350 DYLGSKL
-357 EECEIIEIKTETEQN
+357 DDCEVIEITTETEQN
-372 RLEKMLEGGTAL
+372 RIEKLIEGGASL
-384 FKQWAGS
+384 FRQWTSSRIPGAG
-391 RLPGVEEEMEDVR
+391 EELEDVR

>member
-1 MFHLKY
+1 
-7 TYSNII
+7 
-13 DAPLQAGDV
+13 
-22 LHLIKNTNMNEFME
+22 MNEFME
-36 QYWSFYSAGVAIFF
+36 QYWSFYHAGVTIFLF
-50 VAGIALVLRLIFF
+50 AGLTLLIKLVFF

-71 PHLSFKHWNHRF
+71 PHLKFKHWNNRF
-83 ENDFELLE
+83 ENDFERLE
-91 KEMHAASFLPK
+91 NELHVAPFLPK
-102 EAVKLLKKARKK
+102 EAIKLLMKARKK
-114 EEKDEKLKD
+114 EVKEEKRKDKEKSVKTISTIREKLKD
-123 KEKTVKTV
+123 
-131 TAIRDKLNRGLKT
+131 GLKS
-144 EEVLKHHSN
+144 EEVLKQHSN

-257 GIPNFHRVLQKHEV
+257 GIPNFHRVLQKNEV

-278 GKYKRTITP
+278 GKYKRTVTP
-287 FSEVTDEG
+287 FTEVTDEG
-295 KQKLQEDL
+295 KQKLQDDI

-317 RPEVDIE
+317 RPDVDIE
-324 AIATGEYWLASEA
+324 EIATGEYWLASQA

-350 DYLCSKL
+350 DYLGSKL
-357 EECEIIEIKTETEQN
+357 DDCEVIEITTETEQN
-372 RLEKMLEGGTAL
+372 RIEKLIEGGASL
-384 FKQWAGS
+384 FRQWTSSRIPGAG
-391 RLPGVEEEMEDVR
+391 EELEDVR

>member
-1 MFHLKY
+1 
-7 TYSNII
+7 
-13 DAPLQAGDV
+13 
-22 LHLIKNTNMNEFME
+22 MNEFIE
-36 QYWSFYSAGVAIFF
+36 QYWSFYNAGVTVFLF
-50 VAGIALVLRLIFF
+50 AGLALVIKILFF
-63 KRKRRKKE
+63 KRKRHKKE
-71 PHLSFKHWNHRF
+71 PHLAFKHWNHRF
-83 ENDFELLE
+83 ENDFGRLE
-91 KEMHAASFLPK
+91 KELHVKPFLPK
-102 EAVKLLKKARKK
+102 EATKMLMKARKK
-114 EEKDEKLKD
+114 EDKEEKRKD
-123 KEKTVKTV
+123 KEKSAETIT
-131 TAIRDKLNRGLKT
+131 TIREKLKGGLKT
-144 EEVLKHHSN
+144 EEVLKQHSN

-178 LLQIAQPAD
+178 LLQVAQPAD

-257 GIPNFHRVLQKHEV
+257 GIPNFHRVLQKNEV

-278 GKYKRTITP
+278 GKYKRTVTP

-295 KQKLQEDL
+295 KQKMQDDIV
-303 TAIHEAFKRLIKEG
+303 AIHEAFKRLIKDG
-317 RPEVDIE
+317 RPDVDIE
-324 AIATGEYWLASEA
+324 KIATGEYWLASQA

-357 EECEIIEIKTETEQN
+357 DDCEVIEIKTEFEQN
-372 RLEKMLEGGTAL
+372 RLEKLIEGGVSL
-384 FKQWAGS
+384 FRQWTSS
-391 RLPGVEEEMEDVR
+391 RIPGVGEELDDVR
-404 QRFR
+404 QRYQ

>member
-1 MFHLKY
+1 
-7 TYSNII
+7 
-13 DAPLQAGDV
+13 
-22 LHLIKNTNMNEFME
+22 MNEFME
-36 QYWSFYSAGVAIFF
+36 QYWSFYHAGVTIFLI
-50 VAGIALVLRLIFF
+50 AGLTLLIKLVFF

-71 PHLSFKHWNHRF
+71 PHLKFKHWNQRF
-83 ENDFELLE
+83 ENDFERLE
-91 KEMHAASFLPK
+91 KELHVAPFLPK
-102 EAVKLLKKARKK
+102 EATKLLMKARKK
-114 EEKDEKLKD
+114 EVKEEKRKDKEKSVKTISTIREKLKD
-123 KEKTVKTV
+123 G
-131 TAIRDKLNRGLKT
+131 LNS
-144 EEVLKHHSN
+144 EEVLKQHSN

-257 GIPNFHRVLQKHEV
+257 GIPNFHRVLQKNEV

-278 GKYKRTITP
+278 GKYKRTVTP
-287 FSEVTDEG
+287 FTEVTDEG
-295 KQKLQEDL
+295 KQKLQDDI

-317 RPEVDIE
+317 RPDVDIE
-324 AIATGEYWLASEA
+324 EIATGEYWLASQA

-350 DYLCSKL
+350 DYLGSKL
-357 EECEIIEIKTETEQN
+357 DDCEVIEITTETEQN
-372 RLEKMLEGGTAL
+372 RIEKLIEGGASL
-384 FKQWAGS
+384 FRQWTSSRIPGAG
-391 RLPGVEEEMEDVR
+391 EELEDVR

>member
-1 MFHLKY
+1 
-7 TYSNII
+7 
-13 DAPLQAGDV
+13 
-22 LHLIKNTNMNEFME
+22 ME
-36 QYWSFYSAGVAIFF
+36 QYWSFYHAGVTIFLF
-50 VAGIALVLRLIFF
+50 AGLALIIKIVFF

-71 PHLSFKHWNHRF
+71 PHLKFKHWNRRF
-83 ENDFELLE
+83 ENDFERLE
-91 KEMHAASFLPK
+91 KELHVAPFLPK
-102 EAVKLLKKARKK
+102 EATKLLIKAKKKEVK
-114 EEKDEKLKD
+114 EEKRKDKEKSVKTITTIREKLKD
-123 KEKTVKTV
+123 
-131 TAIRDKLNRGLKT
+131 GLKS
-144 EEVLKHHSN
+144 EEVLKQHSN

-246 FAIIGSIGVVA
+246 FAIIGSIGVVT
-257 GIPNFHRVLQKHEV
+257 GIPNFHRVLQKNEV

-278 GKYKRTITP
+278 GKYKRTVTP

-295 KQKLQEDL
+295 KQKLQDDI
-303 TAIHEAFKRLIKEG
+303 TAIHEAFKCLIKEG
-317 RPEVDIE
+317 RPDVDIE
-324 AIATGEYWLASEA
+324 KIATGEYWLASQA

-350 DYLCSKL
+350 DYLGSKL
-357 EECEIIEIKTETEQN
+357 DDCEVIEITTETEQN
-372 RLEKMLEGGTAL
+372 RIEKLIEGGASL
-384 FKQWAGS
+384 FRKWTSSRIPGAG
-391 RLPGVEEEMEDVR
+391 EELEDVR

>member
-1 MFHLKY
+1 
-7 TYSNII
+7 
-13 DAPLQAGDV
+13 
-22 LHLIKNTNMNEFME
+22 MNEFME
-36 QYWSFYSAGVAIFF
+36 QYWSFYHAGVTIFLF
-50 VAGIALVLRLIFF
+50 AGLTLLIKLVFF

-71 PHLSFKHWNHRF
+71 PHLKFKHWNQRF
-83 ENDFELLE
+83 ENDFERLE
-91 KEMHAASFLPK
+91 NELHVAPFLPK
-102 EAVKLLKKARKK
+102 EAIKLLMKARKK
-114 EEKDEKLKD
+114 EVKEEKRKDKEKSVKTISTIREKLKD
-123 KEKTVKTV
+123 
-131 TAIRDKLNRGLKT
+131 GLKS
-144 EEVLKHHSN
+144 EEVLKQHSN

-257 GIPNFHRVLQKHEV
+257 GIPNFHRVLQKNEV

-278 GKYKRTITP
+278 GKYKRTVTP
-287 FSEVTDEG
+287 FTEVTDEG
-295 KQKLQEDL
+295 KQKLQDDI

-317 RPEVDIE
+317 RPDVDIE
-324 AIATGEYWLASEA
+324 EIATGEYWLASQA

-350 DYLCSKL
+350 DYLGSKL
-357 EECEIIEIKTETEQN
+357 DDCEVIEITTETEQN
-372 RLEKMLEGGTAL
+372 RIEKLIEGGASL
-384 FKQWAGS
+384 FRQWTSSRIPGAG
-391 RLPGVEEEMEDVR
+391 EELEDVR